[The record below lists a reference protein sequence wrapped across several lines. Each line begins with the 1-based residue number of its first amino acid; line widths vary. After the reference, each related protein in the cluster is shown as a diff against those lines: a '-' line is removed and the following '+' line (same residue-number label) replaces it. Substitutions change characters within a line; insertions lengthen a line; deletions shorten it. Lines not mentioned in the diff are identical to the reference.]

1 MPERSG
7 ALGVADSLITII
19 LPVKHYVPSYLKAA
33 VQSVL
38 DQSSAHWRLVVVAD
52 RSIAAELKSFLQG
65 ELSDS
70 RFRLVAVGTPNLAA
84 TINAGMKQASTEF
97 VTLLLGDDLFA
108 ASAIEVLQR
117 EIRAQPDVDFF
128 HSARRVI
135 DGAGN
140 AISSVHASRSHFEW
154 KDFLIGSPVKHLL
167 CWRRET
173 ALAIGGVDEAFSM
186 QGPDDYDFPWSMF
199 EHGARFQAL
208 PECLYI
214 YRNHCDGFRLTTH
227 HPRTVQLLTVRKM
240 LRKHGIG
247 FSRSWMLMY
256 AMWRSGLGSQSIYG
270 SRLTRWLY
278 RLVGYDAAKSWRQ
291 STYR

>member
-1 MPERSG
+1 MPVRSG
-7 ALGVADSLITII
+7 ALGVVDIPVTII
-19 LPVKHYVPSYLKAA
+19 LPVKHYVPSHLKAA

-38 DQSSAHWRLVVVAD
+38 DQSSGDWRLLMMAD
-52 RSIAAELKSFLQG
+52 RSVAAGLEAFLQG
-65 ELSDS
+65 ELTDS

-84 TINAGMKQASTEF
+84 TINAGMKQASSEF

-108 ASAIEVLQR
+108 VDAIEVLHR
-117 EIRAQPDVDFF
+117 AIRAQPNVDFF
-128 HSARRVI
+128 HSARRII

-140 AISSVHASRSHFEW
+140 DISSVHASRSHFEW
-154 KDFLIGSPVKHLL
+154 KDFLNGSPVKHLL

-173 ALAIGGVDEAFSM
+173 ALAIGGVDEAFST

-227 HPRTVQLLTVRKM
+227 DPRTVQLLTVRKI

-247 FSRSWMLMY
+247 FWRSWMMIY
-256 AMWRSGLGSQSIYG
+256 AGWRAGLASQSIYG
-270 SRLTRWLY
+270 SRLTRSLY

>member
-1 MPERSG
+1 MIDTP
-7 ALGVADSLITII
+7 ITII
-19 LPVKHYVPSYLKAA
+19 LPVKHYVPRYLKAA

-38 DQSSAHWRLVVVAD
+38 DQSSGDWRLLVMAD
-52 RSIAAELKSFLQG
+52 RSVAAELGSFLQS

-70 RFRLVAVGTPNLAA
+70 RLRLIPVATPNLPA
-84 TINAGMKQASTEF
+84 TINVGMKQAATAF
-97 VTLLLGDDLFA
+97 VTLLLGDDVFA
-108 ASAIEVLQR
+108 SNAIEVLQGA
-117 EIRAQPDVDFF
+117 IRTQPDIDFF
-128 HSARRVI
+128 HSSRRII
-135 DGAGN
+135 DGDGN
-140 AISSVHASRSHFEW
+140 AISSVHRSQGHFEW
-154 KDFLIGSPVKHLL
+154 KDFLNGSPVKHLL

-173 ALAIGGVDEAFSM
+173 ALAIGGVDEAFST

-227 HPRTVQLLTVRKM
+227 DPRTVQLLTVRKI

-247 FSRSWMLMY
+247 FWQSWMMIY
-256 AMWRSGLGSQSIYG
+256 AGWRAGLASQSIYG
-270 SRLTRWLY
+270 SRLTRSLY

>member
-1 MPERSG
+1 M
-7 ALGVADSLITII
+7 VDSPITIT
-19 LPVKHYVPSYLKAA
+19 LPVKHYVPRYLKAA
-33 VQSVL
+33 VQSIL
-38 DQSSAHWRLVVVAD
+38 DQSSGNWCLVVLAD
-52 RSIAAELKSFLQG
+52 RSVAAELESLLRS

-70 RFRLVAVGTPNLAA
+70 RIRLVAVDTPNLAA
-84 TINAGMKQASTEF
+84 TINAGMKQTTTEF
-97 VTLLLGDDLFA
+97 VTLLLGDDIFA
-108 ASAIEVLQR
+108 ADAIEVLHR
-117 EIRAQPDVDFF
+117 AIRAQPDIDFF
-128 HSARRVI
+128 HSSRRII
-135 DGAGN
+135 DGEGN
-140 AISSVHASRSHFEW
+140 PISSVHTSRSHFEW
-154 KDFLIGSPVKHLL
+154 KDFLNGSPVKHLL

-173 ALAIGGVDEAFSM
+173 ALAIGGVDEAFST

-227 HPRTVQLLTVRKM
+227 DPRTVQLLTVRKI

-247 FSRSWMLMY
+247 FWRSWMMIY
-256 AMWRSGLGSQSIYG
+256 AGWRAGLASQSIYG
-270 SRLTRWLY
+270 SRLTRSLY